1 MKRQDSSRPALQCR
15 SVLLFVGI
23 ISCFGCD
30 GQTQRSV
37 GRPLVSASPLMSVN
51 RAGFDR
57 VIAENAGKVVLVDYW
72 ASWCPPCQYAF
83 PHTVALFTENRERGL
98 QVVSVSLDSAA
109 DAPKAQQFL
118 DSVGASF
125 VNLICTEENA
135 IASFDIPDARPY
147 YTLYDRQG
155 RLRYRF
161 SPMFTDGVRGET
173 PASIDRRVQELLAE

>member
-1 MKRQDSSRPALQCR
+1 
-15 SVLLFVGI
+15 
-23 ISCFGCD
+23 
-30 GQTQRSV
+30 
-37 GRPLVSASPLMSVN
+37 MSKN
-51 RAGFDR
+51 KIAIQGELGAYSH
-57 VIAENAGKVVLVDYW
+57 IAAENLYKDPEIKSNLLEREAPELFLEEIAGYNFPSNNDFYLKEYKLVNFW

-125 VNLICTEENA
+125 VNLLCTEENA
-135 IASFDIPDARPY
+135 IASFDIPDAIPY